1 MYREITRGVQIEV
14 TPSYLPERSS
24 PEQNYYYFA
33 YQVRI
38 KNLGEVKTKLLS
50 RHWIIT
56 DGNGQ
61 IHEVNGP
68 GVVGEQPELEPGQE
82 FEYTS
87 FCPLPTPRGNMRGS
101 YHMLDDNGERYDV
114 RIPLFFLR
122 TDVPVL
128 H

>member
-1 MYREITRGVQIEV
+1 MYRETTHGVQIEV
-14 TPSYLPERSS
+14 EPTYLPERSS

-38 KNLGEVKTKLLS
+38 KNLGEVKTKLMS

-56 DGNGQ
+56 DGNGKV
-61 IHEVNGP
+61 HEVNGP
-68 GVVGEQPELEPGQE
+68 GVVGEQPELGPGEE

-87 FCPLPTPRGNMRGS
+87 FCPLQTPRGNMRGS
-101 YHMLDDNGERYDV
+101 YHMVADNGERYDV

-122 TDVPVL
+122 TDVAVL